1 MAVLARDAAT
11 DAPASLLLKAASPSL
26 MALVSSLAQ
35 LARQTNFRRLGEL
48 NRTMEPPAQVEVH
61 RDVMFLPSLAAS
73 GAMLR
78 RAAAELERLDAHSLG
93 GAREV
98 T

>member
-35 LARQTNFRRLGEL
+35 LAGQTDFRRLGEL
-48 NRTMEPPAQVEVH
+48 DRIMEPAAQ
-61 RDVMFLPSLAAS
+61 STSTA
-73 GAMLR
+73 
-78 RAAAELERLDAHSLG
+78 
-93 GAREV
+93 

>member
-11 DAPASLLLKAASPSL
+11 DAPASLRLKAASPSF

-35 LARQTNFRRLGEL
+35 LAKQTDFRRLGEL
-48 NRTMEPPAQVEVH
+48 DRIMEPAAQVEVH

-78 RAAAELERLDAHSLG
+78 RAAAELERLDTPFAG
-93 GAREV
+93 RGA
-98 T
+98 